1 MFWNKFPEYRDYCAF
16 NVRGSTNNK
25 QYIDK
30 MKRTLVL
37 MMVSFILLACGEK
50 TNAVTAN
57 EQSGQVNDFVE
68 VLYFHGKQ
76 RCVTCRSIEQ
86 NTKEL
91 LEAKFS
97 KQMKEGKVVYRVI
110 DISKKENAQMAEK
123 YEVTWSS
130 LYLVQHKNGNEKA
143 ENLTEFAFGHSRTQP
158 EVFKKGLAEK
168 VNQALK

>member
-1 MFWNKFPEYRDYCAF
+1 
-16 NVRGSTNNK
+16 
-25 QYIDK
+25 

-37 MMVSFILLACGEK
+37 MMVSLLMLACGEK
-50 TNAVTAN
+50 SNTVTAKA
-57 EQSGQVNDFVE
+57 QSGQVKDFVE

-91 LEAKFS
+91 LEAKFTR
-97 KQMKEGKVVYRVI
+97 QMKEGKVVYRVI
-110 DISKKENAQMAEK
+110 DISKKGTVRRAEK

-130 LYLVQHKNGNEKA
+130 LFLVQHKNGKEKA

-158 EVFKKGLAEK
+158 GVFKKGLAEK
-168 VNQALK
+168 INQALK

>member
-1 MFWNKFPEYRDYCAF
+1 
-16 NVRGSTNNK
+16 
-25 QYIDK
+25 
-30 MKRTLVL
+30 MKRTLFL
-37 MMVSFILLACGEK
+37 MMVSLLMLACGEK
-50 TNAVTAN
+50 SNTVTAKA
-57 EQSGQVNDFVE
+57 QSGQVKDFVE

-91 LEAKFS
+91 LEAKFAR
-97 KQMKEGKVVYRVI
+97 QMKEGKVVYRVI
-110 DISKKENAQMAEK
+110 DISKKGNVRIAEK

-130 LYLVQHKNGNEKA
+130 LFLVQHKNGKEKA

-168 VNQALK
+168 INQALK

>member
-1 MFWNKFPEYRDYCAF
+1 
-16 NVRGSTNNK
+16 
-25 QYIDK
+25 

-37 MMVSFILLACGEK
+37 MMVSLILLACGEK
-50 TNAVTAN
+50 SNAVTVK
-57 EQSGQVNDFVE
+57 EQSGKVKDFVE

-91 LEAKFS
+91 LESKFQR
-97 KQMKEGKVVYRVI
+97 QMKEGKVVYRVI
-110 DISKKENAQMAEK
+110 DISKTENAQIAEK

-130 LYLVQHKNGNEKA
+130 LFLVQHKNGKEKA

>member
-1 MFWNKFPEYRDYCAF
+1 
-16 NVRGSTNNK
+16 
-25 QYIDK
+25 

-37 MMVSFILLACGEK
+37 MMVSLILLACGEK
-50 TNAVTAN
+50 SNAVTVK
-57 EQSGQVNDFVE
+57 EQSGKVKDFVE

-91 LEAKFS
+91 LESKFQR
-97 KQMKEGKVVYRVI
+97 QMKEGKVVYRVI
-110 DISKKENAQMAEK
+110 DISKTENAQIAEK

-130 LYLVQHKNGNEKA
+130 LFLVQHKKGKEKA
-143 ENLTEFAFGHSRTQP
+143 ENLTEFAFGHSSTQP

-168 VNQALK
+168 INQALK

>member
-1 MFWNKFPEYRDYCAF
+1 MF
-16 NVRGSTNNK
+16 VVLQTTNNK
-25 QYIDK
+25 YNLK

-37 MMVSFILLACGEK
+37 MMVSLILLACGEK
-50 TNAVTAN
+50 SNAVTVK
-57 EQSGQVNDFVE
+57 EQSGQVKDFVE

-91 LEAKFS
+91 LESKFQR
-97 KQMKEGKVVYRVI
+97 QMKEGKVVFRVI
-110 DISKKENAQMAEK
+110 DISKKENARIAEK

-130 LYLVQHKNGNEKA
+130 LFLVQHKNGKEKA

-158 EVFKKGLAEK
+158 EAFKSGIAEK
-168 VNQALK
+168 INQALK

>member
-1 MFWNKFPEYRDYCAF
+1 
-16 NVRGSTNNK
+16 
-25 QYIDK
+25 

-37 MMVSFILLACGEK
+37 MMVSLILLACGEK
-50 TNAVTAN
+50 SNAVTVK
-57 EQSGQVNDFVE
+57 EQSGQVRDFVE

-91 LEAKFS
+91 LKSKFQR
-97 KQMKEGKVVYRVI
+97 QMKEGKVVYRVI
-110 DISKKENAQMAEK
+110 DISKTENAQIAEM

-130 LYLVQHKNGNEKA
+130 LFLVQHKSGKEKT

-158 EVFKKGLAEK
+158 DVFKKVLAEK
-168 VNQALK
+168 INKVLK

>member
-1 MFWNKFPEYRDYCAF
+1 
-16 NVRGSTNNK
+16 
-25 QYIDK
+25 

-37 MMVSFILLACGEK
+37 MMVSLILLACGEK
-50 TNAVTAN
+50 SNAVTVK
-57 EQSGQVNDFVE
+57 EQSGKVKDFVE

-86 NTKEL
+86 NTKEV
-91 LEAKFS
+91 LESKFQR
-97 KQMKEGKVVYRVI
+97 QMKEGKVVYRVI

-130 LYLVQHKNGNEKA
+130 LFLVQHRNGKEKA

>member
-1 MFWNKFPEYRDYCAF
+1 MR
-16 NVRGSTNNK
+16 
-25 QYIDK
+25 
-30 MKRTLVL
+30 
-37 MMVSFILLACGEK
+37 
-50 TNAVTAN
+50 
-57 EQSGQVNDFVE
+57 DFVE

-91 LEAKFS
+91 VESKFQR
-97 KQMKEGKVVYRVI
+97 QMKEGKVVYRVI
-110 DISKKENAQMAEK
+110 DISKKENARIAEK

-130 LYLVQHKNGNEKA
+130 LFLVQHKNGKEKA

>member
-1 MFWNKFPEYRDYCAF
+1 
-16 NVRGSTNNK
+16 
-25 QYIDK
+25 

-37 MMVSFILLACGEK
+37 MMVSLILLACGEK
-50 TNAVTAN
+50 SNAVTVK
-57 EQSGQVNDFVE
+57 EQSGKVKDFVE

-91 LEAKFS
+91 LEAKFAR
-97 KQMKEGKVVYRVI
+97 QMKEGKVVYRVI
-110 DISKKENAQMAEK
+110 DISKKGNVRIAEK

-130 LYLVQHKNGNEKA
+130 LFLVQHKNGKEKA

-168 VNQALK
+168 INQALK

>member
-1 MFWNKFPEYRDYCAF
+1 ML
-16 NVRGSTNNK
+16 
-25 QYIDK
+25 
-30 MKRTLVL
+30 LV
-37 MMVSFILLACGEK
+37 CGEK
-50 TNAVTAN
+50 SNAVTVK
-57 EQSGQVNDFVE
+57 EQSGKVKDFVE

-91 LEAKFS
+91 LESKFQR
-97 KQMKEGKVVYRVI
+97 QMKEGKVVYRVI
-110 DISKKENAQMAEK
+110 DISKTENAQIAEM

-130 LYLVQHKNGNEKA
+130 LFLVQHKNGKEKA

-168 VNQALK
+168 INQALK

>member
-1 MFWNKFPEYRDYCAF
+1 
-16 NVRGSTNNK
+16 
-25 QYIDK
+25 

-37 MMVSFILLACGEK
+37 MMVSLILLACGEK
-50 TNAVTAN
+50 SNAVTVK
-57 EQSGQVNDFVE
+57 EQSGKVKDFVE

-91 LEAKFS
+91 VEAKFAR
-97 KQMKEGKVVYRVI
+97 QMKEGKVVYRVI
-110 DISKKENAQMAEK
+110 DISKKENARIAEK

-130 LYLVQHKNGNEKA
+130 LFLVKHKSGKEKA

>member
-1 MFWNKFPEYRDYCAF
+1 
-16 NVRGSTNNK
+16 
-25 QYIDK
+25 
-30 MKRTLVL
+30 
-37 MMVSFILLACGEK
+37 MMVSLMLLACGEK
-50 TNAVTAN
+50 SNAVTVK
-57 EQSGQVNDFVE
+57 EQSGKVKDFVE

-91 LEAKFS
+91 LESKFQR
-97 KQMKEGKVVYRVI
+97 QMKEGKVVYRVI
-110 DISKKENAQMAEK
+110 DISKTENTQIAEM

-130 LYLVQHKNGNEKA
+130 LFLVQHKNGKEKA

-168 VNQALK
+168 INQALK